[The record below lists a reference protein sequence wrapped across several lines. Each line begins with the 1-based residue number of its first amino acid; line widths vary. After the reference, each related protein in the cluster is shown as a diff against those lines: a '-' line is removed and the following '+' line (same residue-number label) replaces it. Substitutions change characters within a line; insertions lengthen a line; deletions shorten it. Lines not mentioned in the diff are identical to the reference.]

1 MKPMT
6 RTKRFLA
13 LLSLT
18 LALAGCV
25 GPSQGGDLINNA
37 VATVNAASTQA
48 VATMT
53 AQVPATIPPAA
64 TAVPA
69 EPTLAPTVEVPA
81 TTGGPV
87 DQSNSL
93 WAVYFTDPKIPFDN
107 VTTGGVDD
115 SIVWLID
122 HTQNTIDL
130 AMFEFNLEDMA
141 QALIAAHNRGVQV
154 RVVYDNEHTAD
165 DPQTQELIDAGI
177 PATPDERSAFM
188 HDKFIV
194 FDHNIVWT
202 GSLNFTV
209 GGVYRNNNN
218 AIAIISPELADNYT
232 NEFEKMFNGTFGP
245 KKVSDTPHP
254 GVQVGDMWVE
264 NYFAPEDDVMT
275 QVISVVS
282 EAQQSI
288 HFMSFSFTE
297 DPLGQAMMDRAAA
310 GADLRGIF
318 ESTGAN
324 TQYSE
329 CPPLL
334 NAGYDVRLDNNPA
347 TFHHKVIIIDG
358 QIVVTGSFNFSQNAT
373 TSNDENLLII
383 HNPAIAALYEN
394 EFNKWYAQANMPT
407 GGECLAAGH

>member
-1 MKPMT
+1 MI
-6 RTKRFLA
+6 RNKRLLA
-13 LLSLT
+13 LAGLLALT

-25 GPSQGGDLINNA
+25 GPSQGGDLINNV
-37 VATVNAASTQA
+37 VATINAASTQA

-53 AQVPATIPPAA
+53 AQVPATIPSAA
-64 TAVPA
+64 TAVPGGVA
-69 EPTLAPTVEVPA
+69 TAQPA
-81 TTGGPV
+81 TPAQGQV
-87 DQSNSL
+87 DQSGDL
-93 WAVYFTDPKIPFDN
+93 WAVYFTDPKIPFDE

-122 HTQNTIDL
+122 HTQNTIDA
-130 AMFEFNLEDMA
+130 AMFEFNLEDVA

-154 RVVYDNEHTAD
+154 RMVYDNEHTAD
-165 DPQTQELIDAGI
+165 DPQMQELIDAGI

-188 HDKFIV
+188 HNKFIV

-245 KKVSDTPHP
+245 SKTSDTPHP

-264 NYFAPEDDVMT
+264 NYFAPEDDVIT

-288 HFMSFSFTE
+288 HFMSFSFTV
-297 DPLGQAMMDRAAA
+297 DPLGQAMIDRAAA
-310 GADLRGIF
+310 GVDLRGIF

-394 EFNKWYAQANMPT
+394 EFNKWYAQANLPA